1 MFDKLSY
8 VDQLRLSETCR
19 RFYNLIKNK
28 LASKR
33 FEELL
38 KNIYSNPREIN
49 DTVEEFNCRAKFY
62 DIEPSDKLYL
72 KYFISI
78 LKQELLPKKITA
90 HLFWCQR
97 NYSLFRE
104 DCNLCSQVI
113 RFYNEIPEKYLFA
126 ENFADLWNGEIQDVF
141 YEKLHYRVQDGRFTC
156 QHFENI
162 NSKLQLV
169 NLFGIIVV
177 RIFFNLSKKFF
188 IDESKIIFL
197 AVGRSININYVESL
211 LKEIKP
217 FVDYDS
223 TYLKIPNSFYIT
235 Y

>member
-1 MFDKLSY
+1 MYHLDNYLWNLVIDKLSY

-33 FEELL
+33 FEKLF

-49 DTVEEFNCRAKFY
+49 DIVEEFNCRAKFY
-62 DIEPSDKLYL
+62 DIETSDKLYL

-90 HLFWCQR
+90 HLFWCHR

-104 DCNLCSQVI
+104 DCKLCSQVI
-113 RFYNEIPEKYLFA
+113 RFYDEIPEKYLFA
-126 ENFADLWNGEIQDVF
+126 ENFADIWNVEIQDVF

-169 NLFGIIVV
+169 NLFGIIAV
-177 RIFFNLSKKFF
+177 RIFFNLSKKYIFLTQFKQKELLYKFF
-188 IDESKIIFL
+188 IDESKIMFL
-197 AVGRSININYVESL
+197 AVAL
-211 LKEIKP
+211 TL
-217 FVDYDS
+217 
-223 TYLKIPNSFYIT
+223 IT
-235 Y
+235 